1 MDDYDFPVF
10 LQRLPKN
17 SDEANLLHKGH
28 IKPFRIVCSEDVNS
42 YVPHHKIF
50 MKYEVTDKAQ
60 EEVRNMLYAVEN
72 KTFIE
77 CNPYFDLSTEGPHRT
92 FKFSHQMIG
101 NGFISFVFELDQT
114 IVIPKYI
121 PSKEIELDKGFVEKI
136 IGGFNSNYEKAQ
148 NLVTLLLDR
157 QMILDDGDDNCEV
170 FKTAEYA
177 EFYDQ
182 TIELIKILNEDVYK
196 SNIDQIYLP
205 ELKHFVLEY
214 GD

>member
-1 MDDYDFPVF
+1 MDGYNFPVF

-17 SDEANLLHKGH
+17 SDEAYLLHKGH
-28 IKPFRIVCSEDVNS
+28 IKPFRIMCFEDVNS
-42 YVPHHKIF
+42 HVPHHKIF

-72 KTFIE
+72 KSFVE
-77 CNPYFDLSTEGPHRT
+77 CNPYFDLSTEGRNRT
-92 FKFSHQMIG
+92 FKFSHQTIG

-114 IVIPKYI
+114 IDIPKYV
-121 PSKEIELDKGFVEKI
+121 PSKELELDKGFVEKI
-136 IGGFNSNYEKAQ
+136 ICGFDINYEKTQ
-148 NLVTLLLDR
+148 NLVTILLDR
-157 QMILDDGDDNCEV
+157 QMILDEGDVGCDV

-177 EFYDQ
+177 EFYDR
-182 TIELIKILNEDVYK
+182 TIELIKILDEDVYK

-205 ELKHFVLEY
+205 ELKHFILEY